1 MSEEKSNVT
10 LPETPPG
17 VSLPV
22 VESGFVETPAVPDLP
37 AAPAFDLPPANP
49 PASQPAPADS
59 TSDDRLMA
67 ALAWFSMVIL
77 QLPVVSVVLLLAE
90 GNKDRPFQ
98 RNHAIT
104 SILFWVAAI
113 GYEILAGIAY
123 TILGLVTLGCGFAC
137 LWVIFFL
144 PHLVAL
150 YYTLQ
155 AYNGKQ
161 FEIPVLS
168 DFARKQGWV

>member
-1 MSEEKSNVT
+1 MSEEERNVT
-10 LPETPPG
+10 VPETPPEAT
-17 VSLPV
+17 LPV
-22 VESGFVETPAVPDLP
+22 VESGVAETPVT
-37 AAPAFDLPPANP
+37 PAFELPPAPGPQAIP
-49 PASQPAPADS
+49 PAPQPAPADS

-67 ALAWFSMVIL
+67 ALAWSSMVIL
-77 QLPVVSVVLLLAE
+77 QLPVLSVVLLLAE

-98 RNHAIT
+98 RYHAVT

-123 TILGLVTLGCGFAC
+123 TVLGLLTLGCGFAC